1 MHFLS
6 VPVECDDVLVRVKLE
21 AQNAEVLGSVLDGT
35 NLRLGK
41 VSSAF
46 ATWSKKTRPE
56 HVRPGRC
63 GIVSELSGNNSLSSF
78 FRFRRMARIHKLARN
93 RKLAHMLSHNHRL
106 AHSHKLV
113 RNHRLVRNRK
123 LVHSNDVVHD
133 AASWLREDHGTMH
146 QSCRIASL
154 GSRCRNIQHHNRK
167 LAHNHRLAR
176 NHRLA
181 HNRKQAH
188 SSHYLLGGDCRKDRL
203 LQRYLNTIKVRPID
217 RLSKTLDSWVRLL
230 DTEIG

>member
-6 VPVECDDVLVRVKLE
+6 VSVECDDVLVRVKLE
-21 AQNAEVLGSVLDGT
+21 AQNIELLGSVLDGT

-78 FRFRRMARIHKLARN
+78 FRFR
-93 RKLAHMLSHNHRL
+93 
-106 AHSHKLV
+106 
-113 RNHRLVRNRK
+113 
-123 LVHSNDVVHD
+123 
-133 AASWLREDHGTMH
+133 
-146 QSCRIASL
+146 
-154 GSRCRNIQHHNRK
+154 
-167 LAHNHRLAR
+167 RLAR